1 MRNINHIR
9 QSLNGIDALVDVDP
23 IKKRSGNE
31 DGVIVRTNNPIGADE
46 PFNDNIRDIYTDK
59 DYNPQDGGFKSYDD
73 VYDDIDGENDHSEEL
88 DDFDPLIEHGA
99 EADDKLPLLGY
110 DEDEEIRQN
119 IEENGTDALGYYRSF
134 HITGKQ
140 WGVFITAKGLFHMAK
155 HFASLGLS
163 NEIAFKNA
171 FQLIL
176 SHELFH
182 FSVDYAL
189 SQLEIILGEPLWIPK
204 TKSELSKNPDY
215 LTTEEKMANAYMQCR
230 ARTGRPDLDIKGKAK
245 LLKEFIKSQPAGYRD
260 SLNVNRS
267 NFNENL
273 SRLGRDLISEAI
285 NGGAS
290 LRSYGILSRS
300 FEWPAMFQ
308 YRPQVDWRYC
318 PIFILD
324 DSHKSIGKLPDD
336 HVQAFAAIDTIRET
350 SKFLK
355 MLTKLP
361 NIIQAKWVKTKS
373 SLNIGIR
380 TGHDFKKWPKG
391 GTDVFSIRVDAA
403 VRVHLWYD
411 RANKGWSA
419 IEIGKHKE
427 MGHG

>member
-1 MRNINHIR
+1 MKNINHIR
-9 QSLNGIDALVDVDP
+9 RSLWGIDALVDADP

-31 DGVIVRTNNPIGADE
+31 DGVIVPINKPIGADE
-46 PFNDNIRDIYTDK
+46 PTNSNIRDIYTDK
-59 DYNPQDGGFKSYDD
+59 YYNPLEDGIEGHGGMY
-73 VYDDIDGENDHSEEL
+73 EEHDHSEEL
-88 DDFDPLIEHGA
+88 DDFDPLIERGA
-99 EADDKLPLLGY
+99 EADDKLPVLGD

-119 IEENGTDALGYYRSF
+119 VEENGTDALGYYRSF
-134 HITGKQ
+134 HIIGKQ
-140 WGVFITAKGLFHMAK
+140 WGVFITTKGLLYMAK

-163 NEIAFKNA
+163 NKIALKNS

-189 SQLEIILGEPLWIPK
+189 SQLEIILGEPIWIPK
-204 TKSELSKNPDY
+204 AKSLLSKSPDY

-245 LLKEFIKSQPAGYRD
+245 LLKEFIKHQPAGYRD
-260 SLNVNRS
+260 ALNVKRS
-267 NFNENL
+267 NWNDNL
-273 SRLGRDLISEAI
+273 HQLGFDLISEAI

-290 LRSYGILSRS
+290 LPSYGALSRS
-300 FEWPAMFQ
+300 FEWPSIFQ
-308 YRPQVDWRYC
+308 CHPQVDWRYC

-324 DSHKSIGKLPDD
+324 DSCKSIGKLPDD
-336 HVQAFAAIDTIRET
+336 CVQAFAAINTINET
-350 SKFLK
+350 PKFLK
-355 MLTKLP
+355 MLAKLP
-361 NIIQAKWVKTKS
+361 KNIQSKWDMTKS
-373 SLNIGIR
+373 SLSIGIR
-380 TGHDFKKWPKG
+380 TGHNFKKWPKR
-391 GTDVFSIRVDAA
+391 GTDFFSIRVDAA
-403 VRVHLWYD
+403 VRAHLFYD

>member
-9 QSLNGIDALVDVDP
+9 QSLNGIDALFDVDP

-73 VYDDIDGENDHSEEL
+73 VYDDIDGENDHSEGL

-99 EADDKLPLLGY
+99 KADDKLPLLGD

-119 IEENGTDALGYYRSF
+119 VEENGTDALGYYRSF

-155 HFASLGLS
+155 RFASLGLS

-215 LTTEEKMANAYMQCR
+215 LTSEEKMANAYMQCR
-230 ARTGRPDLDIKGKAK
+230 ARTGRADLDIKGKAK

-290 LRSYGILSRS
+290 LRSYGLLSRS

-324 DSHKSIGKLPDD
+324 GSHKSIGELPDD
-336 HVQAFAAIDTIRET
+336 HVRAFAAIDTIKET
-350 SKFLK
+350 PKFLK
-355 MLTKLP
+355 MLAKLP
-361 NIIQAKWVKTKS
+361 NNIQSKWVKTKS
-373 SLNIGIR
+373 SLSIGIR
-380 TGHDFKKWPKG
+380 TGHNFKKWPKR
-391 GTDVFSIRVDAA
+391 GTDFFS
-403 VRVHLWYD
+403 VRVGDAIRAHLLYD
-411 RANKGWSA
+411 RPNQGWTA